1 MSEDLLYEVKDR
13 TAFLIINREDRRNAI
28 TQEMMARLDACLDLA
43 DGDENIR
50 AVCLTARGDRA
61 FCSGADLGL
70 TLAGEG
76 GNRLA
81 GARNYAA
88 LLKKMSRFGK
98 PTLARVN
105 GACLAGGLGLM
116 LSCDIAI
123 ARQDASFWTP
133 EVNVGIFPMMVGAL
147 LIRQVGWKKMMDM
160 VLTGC
165 KVPALEAERIG
176 LISRAV
182 APERL
187 DEEVGEVLKGLTSKS
202 PIGLRIGK
210 EAFRNMAD
218 MPFDAALD
226 YLCEALGRAVATE
239 DAREG
244 MMAFM
249 EKREPK
255 FRGR

>member
-43 DGDENIR
+43 DGDENVR
-50 AVCLTARGDRA
+50 AVCLTASGARA

-76 GNRLA
+76 GDRLA
-81 GARNYAA
+81 GTRNYAA

-98 PTLARVN
+98 PTVARVN

-123 ARQDASFWTP
+123 ARQDVSFWTP

-165 KVPALEAERIG
+165 KVPAPEAERIG

-210 EAFRNMAD
+210 EAFRTMAD